1 MTFEVFKEQL
11 MKEVEQTHWLS
22 SKRKTNMLKCLRGRT
37 RNSVNDDYHN
47 FATSY
52 ALHLLRDGEI
62 SFKEYSEFY
71 SKLNNYF

>member
-11 MKEVEQTHWLS
+11 MKEIEQTHLLS
-22 SKRKTNMLKCLRGRT
+22 SKRKTNMLKCLKGRA
-37 RNSVNDDYHN
+37 RDFVNDDYHN

-52 ALHLLRDGEI
+52 ALHLLRNREI

-71 SKLNNYF
+71 FKLNNYF